1 MILSCHTAIMLI
13 SYSLMHQEHDSS
25 DDPVVRE
32 GAGSVWGHRG
42 GSPSTSSAASSW
54 GVSLQTTTPSSYK
67 CVRLQII
74 QQAIKSCH
82 FTDVHYCIS
91 DKFFHGIIN
100 AHFNS
105 QEKCYTLF
113 ESFVQNI
120 WDFGESSPR
129 IPPSWTSCHL

>member
-1 MILSCHTAIMLI
+1 MILSCYTAIMLI

-67 CVRLQII
+67 CVRLQNHS
-74 QQAIKSCH
+74 AGYKKLSFHRCSLL
-82 FTDVHYCIS
+82 CI
-91 DKFFHGIIN
+91 HGIIN
-100 AHFNS
+100 AHFIS

-113 ESFVQNI
+113 ESFVQNV